1 MKLNSI
7 RHNLILPQIKVV
19 EKHWINGKKK
29 RYEINT
35 PLDRM
40 LRVEGVSEEVKRRF
54 KSLRD
59 NIKIL
64 KLPQAMI
71 KLQSKHAKAYNK
83 KRSLEWA
90 SKLQ

>member
-1 MKLNSI
+1 
-7 RHNLILPQIKVV
+7 
-19 EKHWINGKKK
+19 
-29 RYEINT
+29 
-35 PLDRM
+35 M